1 MLTTENVFGKETIN
15 CMDQQI
21 IKVAILDLYNNEP
34 NEGMRGIQN
43 LLNTHELPENLKFEY
58 TRFDVRFKLEVPDID
73 FDIYISSGG
82 PGSPLAD
89 ADNVWE
95 KPYFNLI
102 DRLIDFN
109 KNSAGQK
116 KFVFFICHSFQ
127 LMCRHLELAEVT
139 KRKSTA
145 FGIFPMHKFEFGF
158 QEPCFKQINDPF
170 FAVDSR
176 DWQVIKPDHKVL
188 KKFGAR
194 VLAIEKERPHVPYE
208 RAIMGIRFNDE
219 MIGTQFHPEADPI
232 GMLHYLLRPD
242 KKEHII
248 KHHGEDKYEEMLLH
262 LNDPDKISLTQKSI
276 IPAFL
281 DQAIQHS
288 LVYA

>member
-1 MLTTENVFGKETIN
+1 MYSTENVSSLETEN
-15 CMDQQI
+15 YMGQHI

-43 LLNTHELPENLKFEY
+43 LLSTHQLPDNLKFEF
-58 TRFDVRFKLEVPDID
+58 TVFDVRFRHEIPSLD
-73 FDIYISSGG
+73 FDIYISTGG

-89 ADNVWE
+89 ANAMWE

-102 DRLIDFN
+102 DEIIAFN
-109 KNSAGQK
+109 ENSSGQK
-116 KFVFFICHSFQ
+116 KFVFLICHSFQ
-127 LMCRHLELAEVT
+127 LVCRHLQLGEVT

-145 FGIFPMHKFEFGF
+145 FGIFPMHKFEYGF
-158 QEPCFKQINDPF
+158 QENCFQQINDPF
-170 FAVDSR
+170 YAVDSR
-176 DWQVIKPDHKVL
+176 DWQVIQPDHKEL
-188 KKFGAR
+188 KKLGSR
-194 VLAIEKERPHVPYE
+194 VLAIEKERLHVPYE
-208 RAIMGIRFNDE
+208 RAVMGIRFTAE
-219 MIGTQFHPEADPI
+219 IIGTQFHPEADPI

-248 KHHGEDKYEEMLLH
+248 KHHGEEKYEEMLLH
-262 LNDPDKISLTQKSI
+262 LNDLDKISLTQKSI

-288 LVYA
+288 LVFA

>member
-1 MLTTENVFGKETIN
+1 ME
-15 CMDQQI
+15 QQI
-21 IKVAILDLYNNEP
+21 IKVAILDLYNNEA
-34 NEGMRGIQN
+34 NEGMRGIQD
-43 LLNTHELPENLKFEY
+43 LLKTHELPDNIKFEY
-58 TRFDVRFKLEVPDID
+58 TRFDVRFKQEIPDID

-89 ADNVWE
+89 ADALWE
-95 KPYFNLI
+95 NPYFNLI
-102 DRLIDFN
+102 DQLLEFN
-109 KNSAGQK
+109 KKSTSQK

-127 LMCRHLELAEVT
+127 LMCRHLKLAEVK

-145 FGIFPMHKFEFGF
+145 FGIFPMQKFESGF
-158 QEPCFKQINDPF
+158 QEPCFKRINDLF

-176 DWQVIKPDHKVL
+176 DWQVIKPDRAAL
-188 KKFGAR
+188 KKIGAQ

-208 RAIMGIRFNDE
+208 RAIMGVRFNDE

-248 KHHGEDKYEEMLLH
+248 KHHGQDKYEEMLLH

-281 DQAIQHS
+281 DQAIQNS